1 MYRESHLRSI
11 LKAVS
16 WRVSGTLA
24 TAIIVLLATGKWT
37 VALFVGVLEFVSK
50 IGIFFVHE
58 RIWDRITFG
67 KKAPTPKVIWLTGF
81 SGSGKS
87 TIAEKLYLEM
97 KRRNFK
103 VEKLDGDTIRD
114 LFPSTGFSEND
125 RNEHI
130 KRVGYLA
137 STLEKNGIFVVCSFI
152 SPFESSRNF
161 VRSLCRNFV
170 EVYVSTPLSV
180 CEERD
185 VKGLYAKARRGEI
198 KNFTGID
205 SPYETPK
212 NPELKIDTS
221 QVSLENAVQQVL
233 GKL

>member
-16 WRVSGTLA
+16 WRVSGTIA

-37 VALFVGVLEFVSK
+37 LALFVGVLEFVAK

-67 KKAPTPKVIWLTGF
+67 KKTPTPKVVWLTGL

-87 TIAEKLYLEM
+87 TLAEKLYSELK
-97 KRRNFK
+97 KRGHR

-114 LFPSTGFSEND
+114 LFPSTGFSEGE
-125 RNEHI
+125 RNEHV

-137 STLEKNGIFVVCSFI
+137 SILEKNGIFVICSFI

-161 VRSLCRNFV
+161 VRSICKNFI
-170 EVYVSTPLSV
+170 EVYVSTPIQI

-185 VKGLYAKARRGEI
+185 VKGLYEKARRGEI

-205 SPYETPK
+205 SPYESPK
-212 NPELKIDTS
+212 HPELNIDTS
-221 QVSLENAVQQVL
+221 KLDIEKSLKIILERL
-233 GKL
+233 